1 MGRPVRS
8 AGMSAAEAAANREGV
23 FHVLTVGGHG
33 FRLRVSAGRPSTRPR
48 FSGRVRG
55 LPLACSKTRVRVHAV
70 NTLITRDRFAQ
81 KRDKAVKLDKL
92 YTGMFERGWGRMRW
106 AELNVEGVGEN
117 MPEKLAAEGAR
128 P

>member
-1 MGRPVRS
+1 M
-8 AGMSAAEAAANREGV
+8 
-23 FHVLTVGGHG
+23 TVGGHG

-70 NTLITRDRFAQ
+70 NTLITHDRFAQ

-117 MPEKLAAEGAR
+117 MPEKIAAEGAR

>member
-1 MGRPVRS
+1 MGRHVRS
-8 AGMSAAEAAANREGV
+8 AGIIAAEAAANREGV

-92 YTGMFERGWGRMRW
+92 YTGLFERGVGPDALGRAQR
-106 AELNVEGVGEN
+106 GGGGR
-117 MPEKLAAEGAR
+117 KHAR
-128 P
+128 KACC

>member
-1 MGRPVRS
+1 MN
-8 AGMSAAEAAANREGV
+8 AAKAAANREWV

-33 FRLRVSAGRPSTRPR
+33 FRLRVSAGRPGTRPR

-55 LPLACSKTRVRVHAV
+55 MPLACSKTRVRVHAV

-81 KRDKAVKLDKL
+81 KNGVKLL
-92 YTGMFERGWGRMRW
+92 SCMGSVRACLSGGRGQMRW
-106 AELNVEGVGEN
+106 AERNVEGVGEN
-117 MPEKLAAEGAR
+117 MPVKLAAEGAR